1 MLAHPHMTPGLQAEF
16 QGSVWSLC
24 TDASL
29 LGQLSHTT
37 RMRLVC
43 FFKCHK
49 RCVIHSIFSDFLPS
63 AFTQCFKLCTHH
75 IQSHLSDKNLANWAA
90 CMQKRVH
97 YVAWDQHKTMCL
109 VRGKSKVHEWQICVP
124 PAFEFIYAVLH
135 CHMLCIYVGR
145 TSLALIQRLR
155 KHITT
160 ALAHAEDSRFHQLLR
175 TTDLADWMIVPL
187 EIVWDDWSAALAER
201 YWWDKFRRWCVNDM
215 PPGVPRTHEKP
226 SKLIPKKATELLRSL
241 AVARTDRDFPR
252 INALKKQ
259 IAAVSAELQL
269 PLLIPAVVKVPYLTG
284 DQKIAVS
291 RVVNNM
297 LRKVHCNSRERQAMR
312 GRIRIVRT
320 VPHSVRR
327 CFEFHANRAEIA
339 SEEPDCFCSDAYTHI
354 WQQGGDL
361 SVRDGHFC
369 LLPVSL
375 SFKGQPLGSKDPL
388 PLSGASCRDST
399 IGDLQQLAR
408 LLNVPMP
415 NLEHLLP
422 AALFSSSDDML
433 QHVQHVASQLN
444 KVAVVRIV
452 DKCPGAMWAFCRK
465 WLWEQTRS
473 FLITENYTVQDEDR
487 SHVLLGLRELASGSG
502 WVCSDRAR
510 LALLYLIGKGKSLH
524 KPVITWRPICANC
537 APVVPRW
544 RLRIAARAF
553 TCFLRLLS
561 KEVTGCFLHLSIQ
574 DVAGWLDDLNSWGCT
589 VIGEAD
595 CKDQFNRIL
604 PRDVLQ
610 HLDDA
615 TQMFWSIHK
624 YDKCLDRCG
633 KANAYNFDVISHEEL
648 TGLIRFCLQEDRFC
662 VAVGQCWSRAFAL
675 PMGGPFR
682 AQAADLHSIWKFH
695 LNKQRFYEL
704 GELSF
709 TARGFPIWKNPNGRI
724 VSLAQFR
731 DNILVAAVGV
741 GATWAMADVCRLLAT
756 AWSLRV
762 LCPCITDTNQD
773 CLRQCMGSTLYAL
786 GLAASRH
793 GSCGTVCVHPS
804 ALDASWNLKHGAP
817 LQSAWAVNETSLTNL
832 FTGVLMNYRRFLSSW
847 GDYLLS
853 ASAWLQVSL
862 LCEHPKGVAVRA
874 CQHALHR
881 LLSHTP
887 HDVSLSKR
895 WVTCIAHHMPCSDS
909 HVRSCLRQWLQKY
922 AVWHGNRYAS
932 WHIPHEDSHTD
943 WCADWSIWAE

>member
-1 MLAHPHMTPGLQAEF
+1 MF
-16 QGSVWSLC
+16 
-24 TDASL
+24 
-29 LGQLSHTT
+29 
-37 RMRLVC
+37 
-43 FFKCHK
+43 
-49 RCVIHSIFSDFLPS
+49 
-63 AFTQCFKLCTHH
+63 
-75 IQSHLSDKNLANWAA
+75 
-90 CMQKRVH
+90 
-97 YVAWDQHKTMCL
+97 
-109 VRGKSKVHEWQICVP
+109 
-124 PAFEFIYAVLH
+124 
-135 CHMLCIYVGR
+135 
-145 TSLALIQRLR
+145 
-155 KHITT
+155 
-160 ALAHAEDSRFHQLLR
+160 
-175 TTDLADWMIVPL
+175 
-187 EIVWDDWSAALAER
+187 
-201 YWWDKFRRWCVNDM
+201 
-215 PPGVPRTHEKP
+215 
-226 SKLIPKKATELLRSL
+226 
-241 AVARTDRDFPR
+241 
-252 INALKKQ
+252 
-259 IAAVSAELQL
+259 
-269 PLLIPAVVKVPYLTG
+269 
-284 DQKIAVS
+284 
-291 RVVNNM
+291 
-297 LRKVHCNSRERQAMR
+297 
-312 GRIRIVRT
+312 
-320 VPHSVRR
+320 
-327 CFEFHANRAEIA
+327 
-339 SEEPDCFCSDAYTHI
+339 
-354 WQQGGDL
+354 GG
-361 SVRDGHFC
+361 G
-369 LLPVSL
+369 
-375 SFKGQPLGSKDPL
+375 GG
-388 PLSGASCRDST
+388 
-399 IGDLQQLAR
+399 
-408 LLNVPMP
+408 
-415 NLEHLLP
+415 LP
-422 AALFSSSDDML
+422 A
-433 QHVQHVASQLN
+433 
-444 KVAVVRIV
+444 
-452 DKCPGAMWAFCRK
+452 
-465 WLWEQTRS
+465 
-473 FLITENYTVQDEDR
+473 
-487 SHVLLGLRELASGSG
+487 
-502 WVCSDRAR
+502 
-510 LALLYLIGKGKSLH
+510 
-524 KPVITWRPICANC
+524 ITWRPICASC

-553 TCFLRLLS
+553 TCFLRFLS

-615 TQMFWSIHK
+615 TQWLRNERQWRATQMFWSIHK

-648 TGLIRFCLQEDRFC
+648 TSMIRFCLQEDRFC

-675 PMGGPFR
+675 PMGGPFS

-709 TARGFPIWKNPNGRI
+709 TARGFPIWKNQNGRI

-773 CLRQCMGSTLYAL
+773 CLRQCMYAL

-817 LQSAWAVNETSLTNL
+817 LQSASAVNETSLTNL

-909 HVRSCLRQWLQKY
+909 HVRYCLRQWLQKY
-922 AVWHGNRYAS
+922 AVWHGHQYAS
-932 WHIPHEDSHTD
+932 WHIPHEDGHTD